1 MEALR
6 IAAFVAIALI
16 QNPAA
21 PSDSPVG
28 ASSQAS
34 QPTTSQDISAKQ
46 YLDNAKQILSEVA
59 DESLPNDAR
68 KVFSQLRTNFD
79 NLSSVYS
86 ASQAGADS
94 KITNGE
100 GEAPVWMNSFY
111 DVERDLALLIGGG
124 AMLSPSSASPLLNPQ
139 DVPDISILRQQD
151 PSLSNRTVL
160 ERFRLQLELFFD
172 ATSRAR

>member
-100 GEAPVWMNSFY
+100 
-111 DVERDLALLIGGG
+111 
-124 AMLSPSSASPLLNPQ
+124 
-139 DVPDISILRQQD
+139 
-151 PSLSNRTVL
+151 
-160 ERFRLQLELFFD
+160 
-172 ATSRAR
+172 